1 MPLHLTAGNRLTD
14 AGRDN
19 RPIVSPSNRTLS
31 KVPMARLRN
40 CWQVCTADSKPA
52 RALARLPHRKR
63 AYKLTSEPARALA
76 GLHIRQRAWPL
87 QETDTCSAITS
98 RSESSNKT
106 RSGAIGDRTLN
117 AGYPDAPVL
126 VNSAQMLTLSSS
138 ASSASST

>member
-1 MPLHLTAGNRLTD
+1 MPLHWTAVKRLTD

-19 RPIVSPSNRTLS
+19 RPIVLPSNRTLS

-40 CWQVCTADSKPA
+40 RWQVCTADSKPA

-76 GLHIRQRAWPL
+76 GLHIRQRACS